1 MLCAN
6 PKGGAVMKTISIFL
20 ALINSLVAGL
30 IIAFSLSGSEI
41 RQAVAWW
48 TLMKTLAAFS
58 VIVIGALTWLASM
71 RTVRP
76 GLMSLGS
83 LLLVALGAATIVWT
97 LHLALVTGD
106 TEYYM
111 LVYGGSLIV
120 QGASSLFGVL
130 QESHNSVAV

>member
-6 PKGGAVMKTISIFL
+6 LKGGTVMKTISIFL
-20 ALINSLVAGL
+20 ALINALVAGL
-30 IIAFSLSGSEI
+30 LIAFSLSASEI
-41 RQAVAWW
+41 RQAAAWW
-48 TLMKTLAAFS
+48 TLLKTLSAFS
-58 VIVIGALTWLASM
+58 VIVISVLTWLASM

-76 GLMSLGS
+76 GLISLGS

-106 TEYYM
+106 PEYYM

-120 QGASSLFGVL
+120 QGASSLFSVL
-130 QESHNSVAV
+130 EEPRNSVAT

>member
-1 MLCAN
+1 
-6 PKGGAVMKTISIFL
+6 MKTISIFL

-30 IIAFSLSGSEI
+30 LIAFSLSGGEV
-41 RQAVAWW
+41 RQAAAWW

-58 VIVIGALTWLASM
+58 VIVIGVLTWLASM

-83 LLLVALGAATIVWT
+83 LFLVGLGAATIVWT

-106 TEYYM
+106 AEYYM

-130 QESHNSVAV
+130 QEPRNSAIV

>member
-1 MLCAN
+1 
-6 PKGGAVMKTISIFL
+6 MKTISIFL
-20 ALINSLVAGL
+20 ALINTLVAGL
-30 IIAFSLSGSEI
+30 LIAYSLSGSEI
-41 RQAVAWW
+41 RQAAAWW
-48 TLMKTLAAFS
+48 TLLKTLSAFS

-76 GLMSLGS
+76 GLISLGS

-97 LHLALVTGD
+97 LHLALVSGD
-106 TEYYM
+106 AEYYM

-130 QESHNSVAV
+130 QEPRNSVAT

>member
-1 MLCAN
+1 
-6 PKGGAVMKTISIFL
+6 MKTISIFL
-20 ALINSLVAGL
+20 ALINSLAAGL
-30 IIAFSLSGSEI
+30 LIAFSLSASEI
-41 RQAVAWW
+41 RQVAAWW

-106 TEYYM
+106 PEYYM

-130 QESHNSVAV
+130 EEQRNSVIA

>member
-1 MLCAN
+1 
-6 PKGGAVMKTISIFL
+6 MKTISIFL
-20 ALINSLVAGL
+20 ALMNTLVAGL
-30 IIAFSLSGSEI
+30 LIAFSLSGSEI
-41 RQAVAWW
+41 RQAAAWW
-48 TLMKTLAAFS
+48 TLLKTLSAFS

-76 GLMSLGS
+76 GLISLGS

-97 LHLALVTGD
+97 LHLVLVSGD
-106 TEYYM
+106 AEYYM

-130 QESHNSVAV
+130 QEPRDSVAA

>member
-1 MLCAN
+1 
-6 PKGGAVMKTISIFL
+6 MKTISIFL
-20 ALINSLVAGL
+20 ALINSLVDGL
-30 IIAFSLSGSEI
+30 LIAFSLSGSEI
-41 RQAVAWW
+41 RQAAAWW

-71 RTVRP
+71 RTVRQ

-106 TEYYM
+106 AEYYM

-120 QGASSLFGVL
+120 QGTSSLFGVL
-130 QESHNSVAV
+130 EEPRNSVAT

>member
-1 MLCAN
+1 
-6 PKGGAVMKTISIFL
+6 MKTISIFL

-30 IIAFSLSGSEI
+30 LIAFSLSGSEI
-41 RQAVAWW
+41 RQAAAWW

-106 TEYYM
+106 AEYYM

-120 QGASSLFGVL
+120 QGISSLFGVL
-130 QESHNSVAV
+130 EEPRNSVAT

>member
-20 ALINSLVAGL
+20 ALMNSLVAGL

-83 LLLVALGAATIVWT
+83 LLLVAVGTATIVWT

-106 TEYYM
+106 AEYYM

-130 QESHNSVAV
+130 EEQRNSVTA

>member
-1 MLCAN
+1 
-6 PKGGAVMKTISIFL
+6 MKTISIFL

-30 IIAFSLSGSEI
+30 LIAFSLSGSEI
-41 RQAVAWW
+41 RQAAAWW

-71 RTVRP
+71 RTVRQ

-106 TEYYM
+106 AEYYM

-130 QESHNSVAV
+130 EEPRNSVAT

>member
-1 MLCAN
+1 
-6 PKGGAVMKTISIFL
+6 MKTISIFL

-30 IIAFSLSGSEI
+30 LIAFSLSGSEI
-41 RQAVAWW
+41 RQAAAWW

-106 TEYYM
+106 AEYYM

-130 QESHNSVAV
+130 QEPRDSVAA

>member
-1 MLCAN
+1 
-6 PKGGAVMKTISIFL
+6 MKTISIFL

-30 IIAFSLSGSEI
+30 LIAFSLSGSEI
-41 RQAVAWW
+41 RQAAAWW

-71 RTVRP
+71 RTVRQ

-97 LHLALVTGD
+97 LHLVLVTGD
-106 TEYYM
+106 AEYYM

-130 QESHNSVAV
+130 EEPRNSVAT

>member
-1 MLCAN
+1 
-6 PKGGAVMKTISIFL
+6 MKTISIFL

-30 IIAFSLSGSEI
+30 LIAFSLSGSEI
-41 RQAVAWW
+41 RQAAAWW

-83 LLLVALGAATIVWT
+83 LLLVARARPP
-97 LHLALVTGD
+97 
-106 TEYYM
+106 
-111 LVYGGSLIV
+111 S
-120 QGASSLFGVL
+120 FG
-130 QESHNSVAV
+130 HYIWRW

>member
-1 MLCAN
+1 
-6 PKGGAVMKTISIFL
+6 MKTISIFL
-20 ALINSLVAGL
+20 ALINSLAAGL
-30 IIAFSLSGSEI
+30 LIAFSLSASEI
-41 RQAVAWW
+41 RQVAAWW

-106 TEYYM
+106 VEYYM

-130 QESHNSVAV
+130 EEPRNSVAA

>member
-1 MLCAN
+1 
-6 PKGGAVMKTISIFL
+6 MKTISIFL

-41 RQAVAWW
+41 RQAAAWW
-48 TLMKTLAAFS
+48 TLMKTLAAFF
-58 VIVIGALTWLASM
+58 VIMIGALTWLASM

-83 LLLVALGAATIVWT
+83 LLLVALGTATIVWT

-106 TEYYM
+106 AEYYM

-120 QGASSLFGVL
+120 QGTSSLLGVL
-130 QESHNSVAV
+130 QEPRNSVAA

>member
-1 MLCAN
+1 
-6 PKGGAVMKTISIFL
+6 MKTISIFL

-30 IIAFSLSGSEI
+30 LIVFSLSGSEI
-41 RQAVAWW
+41 RQAAAWW

-97 LHLALVTGD
+97 LHLALVTRD
-106 TEYYM
+106 AEYYM

-130 QESHNSVAV
+130 EEPRNSVAT